1 MNNVNSGQPYKGI
14 YFTTKYDL
22 KKKVHSVGI
31 NIIHNALKEFVTSWA
46 IIALFFNQFNNSDY
60 YIILA
65 KQVFVFQVAYIVRET
80 ERCVCLDWLMK
91 IIVSYVLLLTYVKCH
106 VRNIREN
113 DTS

>member
-91 IIVSYVLLLTYVKCH
+91 IIVSYARFIFYAWCAVVD
-106 VRNIREN
+106 VRQM
-113 DTS
+113 SC